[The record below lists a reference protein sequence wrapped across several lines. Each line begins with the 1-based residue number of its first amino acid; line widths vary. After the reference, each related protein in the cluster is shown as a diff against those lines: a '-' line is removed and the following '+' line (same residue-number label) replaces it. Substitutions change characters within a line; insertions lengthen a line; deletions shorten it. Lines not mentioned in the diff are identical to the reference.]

1 MDIREFFEQS
11 CGKWFS
17 QRTNQ
22 HLNYVQSE
30 WGKSDVWIDLL
41 PQDDPKVQQA
51 CAAHQMD
58 PTTALFGVTVKWE
71 GFVHKNPNK
80 VTGTTMLV
88 PMAGEAPNSGVLLR
102 QTTQPQP
109 VVAIA
114 HYSLGP
120 DDALT
125 LTTDHEEMHIQ
136 ERIWFVTPNLRLRA
150 SLLQRPNQVD
160 TTTFCSE
167 IRSVPPK
174 KE

>member
-22 HLNYVQSE
+22 HLTYAQSE
-30 WGKSDVWIDLL
+30 WGKSDVWIDWL
-41 PQDDPKVQQA
+41 PKDDQAVQQT
-51 CAAHQMD
+51 CATHQMD
-58 PTTALFGVTVKWE
+58 PATALFGVTVKWE
-71 GFVHKNPNK
+71 GIVHKNPNK
-80 VTGTTMLV
+80 VTGMTVLV
-88 PMAGEAPNSGVLLR
+88 PMAGEDDQTGVLLR
-102 QTTQPQP
+102 QTFQPQP

-114 HYSLGP
+114 HYNLGP

-125 LTTDHEEMHIQ
+125 LITDHENMHIK
-136 ERIWFVTPNLRLRA
+136 ERIWFVTPNLRLRS

-167 IRSVPPK
+167 IRAAPPK
-174 KE
+174 EQ